1 MMDTGILKKFRTRR
15 PLPDLPPDL
24 QQYRCIAK
32 PEVAALLGLS
42 EKTIDQ
48 GVYGDP
54 KRGIAPWGPKSFL
67 INRRRVWRL
76 RDVLAWINWQ
86 AKEATR

>member
-1 MMDTGILKKFRTRR
+1 MTTRTRR

-24 QQYRCIAK
+24 QQHRCIGK
-32 PEVAALLGLS
+32 PELAVMLDLS

-54 KRGIAPWGPKSFL
+54 SRGIAPWGPPSFL
-67 INRRRVWRL
+67 IGRRRVWRL
-76 RDVLAWINWQ
+76 RDVLRWIDRK
-86 AKEATR
+86 AKAAGR